1 MKVLVGGLHHESDT
15 FNPII
20 TTEKDVRILRG
31 EELIN
36 HRGEDSI
43 TGIIETLKSNNIE
56 VVPTLLARAVPNG
69 EWDPVLYE
77 SLKSEII

>member
-36 HRGEDSI
+36 H
-43 TGIIETLKSNNIE
+43 
-56 VVPTLLARAVPNG
+56 
-69 EWDPVLYE
+69 
-77 SLKSEII
+77 